1 MIMLSLL
8 ASTLEKYTPQELEAR
23 KIRKQKLIE
32 DRRKRIE
39 DSLKLKQKNLKK
51 EVEIKND
58 NIIEI
63 SEKLFNLINLE
74 KNN

>member
-1 MIMLSLL
+1 MLSLL

-39 DSLKLKQKNLKK
+39 DSLKLKQQKNTLKK
-51 EVEIKND
+51 E
-58 NIIEI
+58 NIIIAGKEIEI
-63 SEKLFNLINLE
+63 SEELFNLINLE
-74 KNN
+74 KK